1 MPENIP
7 TDLYE
12 NSLVERCDY
21 MDLQELRAK
30 VDKIDDELIVLFEQ
44 RMVLS
49 AEVARY
55 KKQHNIPIHDPVRER
70 EILDHL
76 SRKVK
81 EGHESSV
88 IALYTLLFELSR
100 NEQEIILEANTEVL

>member
-1 MPENIP
+1 
-7 TDLYE
+7 
-12 NSLVERCDY
+12 

-30 VDKIDDELIVLFEQ
+30 IDQIDDELIGLFQQ
-44 RMVLS
+44 RMDLS
-49 AEVARY
+49 ADVARY
-55 KKQHNIPIHDPVRER
+55 KKQHDIPVHDPVREQ

-81 EGHESSV
+81 KGHESAV

-100 NEQEIILEANTEVL
+100 NEQERVGGI